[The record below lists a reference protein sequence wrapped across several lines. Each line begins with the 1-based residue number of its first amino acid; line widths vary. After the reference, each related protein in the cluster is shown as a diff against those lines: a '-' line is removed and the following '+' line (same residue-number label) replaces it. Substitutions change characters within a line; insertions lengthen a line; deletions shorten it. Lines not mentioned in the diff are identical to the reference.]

1 MKFGQIIKHNKIF
14 FYENHSQ
21 NEAGTL
27 VPDLF
32 LLFRKAL
39 MRQRQVVS
47 SLVSIY
53 CDSPQP
59 DIQQKEAALNLMKY
73 WFQDMLHF
81 DFSEKGLGLVFHH
94 ILCIFRPNFSDWL
107 LLLFEILVN
116 MIIAI
121 VC

>member
-14 FYENHSQ
+14 FCKNHSQ

-73 WFQDMLHF
+73 
-81 DFSEKGLGLVFHH
+81 
-94 ILCIFRPNFSDWL
+94 
-107 LLLFEILVN
+107 
-116 MIIAI
+116 
-121 VC
+121 